1 MVKIE
6 FRYSFIC
13 QDDPFVELEC
23 TEAELAEA
31 RETLDSSQFITWV
44 GEVASGVSHV
54 EAMEW
59 ARGE

>member
-13 QDDPFVELEC
+13 QDDPFIELDC

-31 RETLDSSQFITWV
+31 QEKLNSTQYIGWV
-44 GEVASGVSHV
+44 GEVASGVSHA
-54 EAMEW
+54 EAMAW
-59 ARGE
+59 ALES